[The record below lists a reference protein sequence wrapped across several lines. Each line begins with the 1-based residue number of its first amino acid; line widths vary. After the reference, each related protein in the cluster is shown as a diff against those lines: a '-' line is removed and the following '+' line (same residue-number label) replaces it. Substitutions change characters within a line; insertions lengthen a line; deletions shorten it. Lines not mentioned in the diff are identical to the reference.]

1 MYLFTLKSRFTFPPN
16 LRAKVF
22 KSTPW
27 SLSKLNDANALRLSL
42 PPESDKK
49 ADKKET
55 TKEEK
60 KTLKVENHNL
70 AQQVSKQA

>member
-1 MYLFTLKSRFTFPPN
+1 MMFCTKCMTGVNMDRRQKRT
-16 LRAKVF
+16 RKAVK
-22 KSTPW
+22 
-27 SLSKLNDANALRLSL
+27 
-42 PPESDKK
+42 EEKK

-70 AQQVSKQA
+70 AQQVSPQA

>member
-1 MYLFTLKSRFTFPPN
+1 MEATLGRKELDEVALDEAAADLELVS
-16 LRAKVF
+16 
-22 KSTPW
+22 
-27 SLSKLNDANALRLSL
+27 DAHQQVLASQK
-42 PPESDKK
+42 EEKK

-70 AQQVSKQA
+70 AQQVSPQA